1 MSSSR
6 RRLAVAAVGALA
18 AAGLSWAAGAQAGTA
33 SCQKDLALIDG
44 GASGPLS
51 CVSSGTPTIL
61 VGRSTPLALK
71 TVSVALSG
79 VQTASRYTIAV
90 RGQPPFRVKAKGVFI
105 LLTVALSNETNA
117 PQVFKT
123 QDQVVLEIHNSTN
136 FPDEFVNSHIW
147 WTKLLTGPTIQPHQ
161 TLTGVLMF
169 DVSKSALRT
178 FPAKTGLAVVN
189 FGQNTSSGLVT
200 QLGVIDM
207 SGAE

>member
-1 MSSSR
+1 VSSIR
-6 RRLAVAAVGALA
+6 RPLVAAVGALA
-18 AAGLSWAAGAQAGTA
+18 AATLVWSTGAQAATA
-33 SCQKDLALIDG
+33 SCQKDLALING
-44 GASGPLS
+44 GASGPLR
-51 CVSSGTPTIL
+51 CVSSGTPTTL

-71 TVSVALSG
+71 TISMTLSR

-105 LLTVALSNETNA
+105 LLTVTLTNETNA
-117 PQVFKT
+117 PHVFNT
-123 QDQVVLEIHNSTN
+123 QDQVVMEINDSPN
-136 FPDEFVNSHIW
+136 VPEEFVNSDIW
-147 WTKLLTGPTIQPHQ
+147 WTKLIPGPTIQPHQ
-161 TLTGVLMF
+161 ALTGVLMF

-207 SGAE
+207 AGAG